1 MAGDFRFHPTQREQ
15 PPRKRGCLNLM
26 KTCQPNS
33 EKLGFNRGVRVTL
46 LVGAVLS
53 SSAAIRAHAQT
64 AYGVNAAG
72 QLYNFDVNAPTAATL
87 VGSIGFAP
95 DGIDFNPANG
105 QLYAF
110 RLGVTT
116 SSLYTLS
123 LSSGTPTL
131 VGSFATSGAGYDLT
145 RASAFGF
152 DVNPKTL
159 QGDGSIRI
167 RLIGNNGDNL
177 RLNSATGGIAAVDPT
192 LNFAAGSGTGLPAAV
207 GAAYTNNV
215 AATTGLTTLYD
226 VTSLNDGLYTQNPP
240 NNGTLNLVGPFS
252 IDVQQLTGFDIFTA
266 ANGFNTAYL
275 STDATHLVPGAEL
288 YTVDLTSGSTV
299 LVGGIGNG
307 LGIIDI
313 AVQPVPEPSTYAMIL
328 GATIF
333 GAGWLRRGRRRGV
346 GTV

>member
-1 MAGDFRFHPTQREQ
+1 
-15 PPRKRGCLNLM
+15 M
-26 KTCQPNS
+26 KTCQSTS
-33 EKLGFNRGVRVTL
+33 EKQGFSRGVRVTL

-53 SSAAIRAHAQT
+53 SSAAVRAHAQT

-72 QLYNFDVNAPTAATL
+72 QLYNFSVNTPTAASL

-110 RLGVTT
+110 QLGVST
-116 SSLYTLS
+116 SSLYTLN
-123 LSSGTPTL
+123 LATGAPTL
-131 VGSFATSGAGYDLT
+131 VGSFASSGTGYNLT
-145 RASAFGF
+145 TASAFGF
-152 DVNPKTL
+152 DFNPKTL

-167 RLIGNNGDNL
+167 RLIGNNGDDL

-215 AATTGLTTLYD
+215 AATAGLTTLYD
-226 VTSLNDGLYTQNPP
+226 ITSLGDGLYTQSPP
-240 NNGTLNLVGPFS
+240 NNGTLNLVGLFT
-252 IDVQQLTGFDIFTA
+252 IDVQQLSGFDIFTA

-275 STDATHLVPGAEL
+275 STDATNLIPGAEL

-299 LVGGIGNG
+299 LLGGIGSG
-307 LGIIDI
+307 LGITDI

-333 GAGWLRRGRRRGV
+333 SAGWLRRGRRRGV
-346 GTV
+346 GMA